1 MHFRAGRYIEFVQY
15 IFIRDTVWRNTVN
28 IEFVTS
34 ASEKIYLL
42 LFVKIAQNIEQIAL
56 KFVQMKFLAIHI
68 AKQKIQKF
76 WYIYGRKFTKYL
88 HGTWSLLDILMIF
101 GIKEWHLQCI
111 VGYCYIYTCAAYDW
125 FGAPGSHIITISMN
139 SVWTAFCV
147 PRCLNVLVL
156 YSVCITHNMFM
167 SSILL
172 ATLDISVKKNPYW
185 WATVANPF

>member
-1 MHFRAGRYIEFVQY
+1 MSQSTGPCGKCKNVFKCVFIVSKSCVNMHFRAGRYIEFVQY

-34 ASEKIYLL
+34 ASEKIYIL

-68 AKQKIQKF
+68 AKQKCQKF

-111 VGYCYIYTCAAYDW
+111 VGYCYSYTCAAYDW

-139 SVWTAFCV
+139 CILCSQMSECSCALQCV
-147 PRCLNVLVL
+147 
-156 YSVCITHNMFM
+156 HN
-167 SSILL
+167 S
-172 ATLDISVKKNPYW
+172 
-185 WATVANPF
+185 